1 MTHKD
6 KFMHQ
11 TLTESPFEKP
21 LLLVKVTDPSF
32 AARLRHMGI
41 FEGMELIRIKEDVK
55 LQPLRARCRSG
66 DAVIGGGMS
75 AKIVVHLDD
84 GRKFPL
90 AEMEPDETGHIE
102 GLTGGTGLSSALSVL
117 GFKNDERITLIRRL
131 PPMEYVAFIEK
142 KGRIRLTESMAAKI
156 WGKIDKKMLQFNYAR
171 KGRQFN
177 VKSILG
183 GENAREMLR
192 SRGIETG
199 EVLVLE
205 GVSPARTLYMSKKNP
220 VVISTRDGLRLFL
233 EQKNANK
240 IFVKEK

>member
-1 MTHKD
+1 MY
-6 KFMHQ
+6 Q
-11 TLTESPFEKP
+11 TLTEAPFEKP
-21 LLLVKVTDPSF
+21 LFLVKVADSSF

-55 LQPLRARCRSG
+55 LQPLRVRCRSG

-84 GRKFPL
+84 GRKLPL

-102 GLTGGTGLSSALSVL
+102 GLTGGASLSDALNVL

-131 PPMEYVAFIEK
+131 PPMEYVVFLEK
-142 KGRIRLTESMAAKI
+142 KGRIHLTESMAAKI
-156 WGKIDKKMLQFNYAR
+156 WGETGDKMLQFNYAR
-171 KGRQFN
+171 KGKQFN
-177 VKSILG
+177 VKSLLG

-192 SRGIETG
+192 ARGVEPG
-199 EVLVLE
+199 AVLVLE
-205 GVSPARTLYMSKKNP
+205 GINPARSFYMSKQNP
-220 VVISTRDGLRLFL
+220 IVVSTKKGLRLFL
-233 EQKNANK
+233 EQKNADK